1 MAIYRFV
8 VRFNRSDNPRAL
20 GLLKDAHALGF
31 AELKLIQC
39 QDLYF
44 IEGDLSPE
52 ECMRLALNLL
62 TDPVTQSAEWDE
74 LPGGRIDLVADVS
87 MVEVALRPGV
97 TDPVADEIVRA
108 AHELGMAGIVRAS
121 SGFRY
126 IIQGAQIETAVEL
139 ARRLLANMVIQR
151 WTIGEIEPS
160 SPGESIPAAKWR
172 PSDCA
177 AKVMRI

>member
-1 MAIYRFV
+1 MAIFRFV
-8 VRFNRSDNPRAL
+8 VRFNRSDNPRAV

-44 IEGDLSPE
+44 IEGDLLPD
-52 ECMRLALNLL
+52 ECQRLALTLL

-74 LPGGRIDLVADVS
+74 LPVARPDLDSDAS
-87 MVEVALRPGV
+87 ILEVALRPGV

-121 SGFRY
+121 
-126 IIQGAQIETAVEL
+126 
-139 ARRLLANMVIQR
+139 
-151 WTIGEIEPS
+151 
-160 SPGESIPAAKWR
+160 
-172 PSDCA
+172 
-177 AKVMRI
+177 